1 MMLQRTIQWQ
11 VVLAD
16 LEPIRGSEQ
25 AGTRPVLIVS
35 HESINVALTT
45 LCVLPLT
52 TFRQGAYLY
61 PSEVLLPAGAA
72 GQPNASIVMAHQA
85 RTISKDR
92 IVRSY
97 GSLTDAELRNQVRGA
112 LRVYLDLD

>member
-1 MMLQRTIQWQ
+1 MQWQ
-11 VVLAD
+11 VVLAN
-16 LEPIRGSEQ
+16 LEPVRGSEQ
-25 AGTRPVLIVS
+25 AGLRPVLIVS

-52 TFRQGAYLY
+52 TCREGTYLY
-61 PSEVLLPAGAA
+61 PSEVMMPAGVA
-72 GQPNASIVMAHQA
+72 GQPNDSIIMAHQA

-97 GSLTDAELRNQVRGA
+97 GSLMDMGLRAAVREA
-112 LRVYLDLD
+112 MRVYLDLH